1 MKNRTIEWE
10 CPHCKEKLKSYSG
23 EHHKMDTCKCGKSF
37 IDIGHDYFNS
47 GGFLKV
53 IIEK

>member
-1 MKNRTIEWE
+1 VDK
-10 CPHCKEKLKSYSG
+10 P
-23 EHHKMDTCKCGKSF
+23 DTCKCGKSF